1 MKRALNQEFDATDKK
16 ALKMFRRRRILTLGE
31 VAELI
36 ESSIHTARRRIKQW
50 RAHTSYNQNGRYYA
64 LPEVVEFDRD
74 GLWRCRGV
82 FFSRY
87 GNLKQTVV
95 ALIGRSQAGLDAA
108 QMGSLL
114 GLDPRSFLSAFA
126 DHPQI
131 KREKTQGRF
140 VYYCAEPSVFSA
152 QRQRRGAL
160 RPEGRQPT
168 PHEAIAI
175 LVEKIKRP
183 ELSNQALS
191 RRLRKQKLRVE
202 PETIENLF
210 LQHGLAVKKTPPSS

>member
-1 MKRALNQEFDATDKK
+1 MSRESDARAGEARKV
-16 ALKMFRRRRILTLGE
+16 FRRRKILTLGE

-36 ESSIHTARRRIKQW
+36 HSSIHTARRRLKQW
-50 RAHTSYNQNGRYYA
+50 QALTSYNQNGRYYA
-64 LPEVVEFDRD
+64 LPEVPKFDGD
-74 GLWRCRGV
+74 GLWRWHGV
-82 FFSRY
+82 FFSQH

-95 ALIGRSQAGLDAA
+95 ELIGRSEAGLDAGE
-108 QMGSLL
+108 MGSLL

-126 DHPQI
+126 DHPRI

-140 VYYCAEPSVFSA
+140 VYYSAERSVYA
-152 QRQRRGAL
+152 EQQQRRGAL
-160 RPEGRQPT
+160 SAKGVQPT

-183 ELSNQALS
+183 ALSNEALS

-202 PETIENLF
+202 PETIESL
-210 LQHGLAVKKTPPSS
+210 LVRHGLAVKKTPPST